1 MKANAIVRL
10 WAGKERRH
18 LITIMLGRGL
28 QAVTGVVAIRLLTSF
43 LPPEEAGR
51 CFILLSLSDF
61 FALFLISPM
70 GNYINRKTHEWHRNG
85 TIQNN
90 LHLYWL
96 YLLGVALFAFFFL
109 LLLESTVGL
118 GIDIT
123 WLWLLALVA
132 GGLLFNTANVT
143 VTTILNMLGN
153 RIWFVI
159 FTLLTL
165 WVGLGLSFF
174 FTSKINTQAE
184 YWLAGVIL
192 AQFLIFFL
200 SYRYLTRSLNRSR
213 NEPRPGLPSIPKFS
227 TMLPPFHFAWPLA
240 IVAGLSWVQSQS
252 YRFVLGHFGGLEA
265 LGLFA
270 VGYGIAASITIVFE
284 SIFDQYYFPIFY
296 KEVSTADL
304 EGRKTS
310 WNRFAA
316 YLFPGALVMT
326 AFIIACAPYLI
337 KLLVA
342 PQFHEAGRFILWGGL
357 AELTRLLARGFSM
370 MAHAEMK
377 TTWLIPASIT
387 GAIVA
392 LGGVLALAQWDPQG
406 GTGIA
411 LTVAGFAML
420 LHLAIRLHKEVAFNL
435 PWRRIFISIA
445 LSAPLL
451 VVLLVYVNPLIGQ
464 PTYVQAIM
472 VLVIAGSYLAAV
484 QYLMATRWIN
494 SVKIKGGIS

>member
-1 MKANAIVRL
+1 MKANA
-10 WAGKERRH
+10 KERRDF
-18 LITIMLGRGL
+18 IIIMLGRGL
-28 QAVTGVVAIRLLTSF
+28 QAVIGFAAIRLMTS
-43 LPPEEAGR
+43 LLSPGEAGR
-51 CFILLSLSDF
+51 YYILLSLSAF

-85 TIQNN
+85 AIQNY
-90 LHLYWL
+90 LRLFWL
-96 YLLGVALFAFFFL
+96 YLLGVALFAFFVL
-109 LLLESTVGL
+109 LLLKSTVGL

-132 GGLLFNTANVT
+132 GGLLFNTANGV

-165 WVGLGLSFF
+165 CVGLGLSFF
-174 FTSKINTQAE
+174 FTSKINAQAE

-192 AQFLIFFL
+192 AQFLIFLL
-200 SYRYLTRSLNRSR
+200 SYRYLTTSLDRSR
-213 NEPRPGLPSIPKFS
+213 NEPRPRLPSIPKFS

-240 IVAGLSWVQSQS
+240 MVAGLIWVQSQS

-265 LGLFA
+265 VGLFA
-270 VGYGIAASITIVFE
+270 VGYGIAVSITTVFE

-316 YLFPGALVMT
+316 YLFPAAIVMI

-337 KLLVA
+337 KLLAA

-377 TTWLIPASIT
+377 TTWLILPGVT

-392 LGGVLALAQWDPQG
+392 LGGVLALAQWNPQI

-420 LHLAIRLHKEVAFNL
+420 LHLAIRLHKEIAFNL

-451 VVLLVYVNPLIGQ
+451 VILLVYVNPLIGQ
-464 PTYVQAIM
+464 PTYVQAIV
-472 VLVIAGSYLAAV
+472 VLAIAGGYLAAV

-494 SVKIKGGIS
+494 SIKIKGGIS

>member
-1 MKANAIVRL
+1 MKVNEIVSL
-10 WAGKERRH
+10 WAGKERRD
-18 LITIMLGRGL
+18 LITIMLGQGL
-28 QAVTGVVAIRLLTSF
+28 QAVTGLVAIRLLTSL

-51 CFILLSLSDF
+51 YYILLSLSAF
-61 FALFLISPM
+61 FALLLINPVGM
-70 GNYINRKTHEWHRNG
+70 YINRKTHEWHRSG
-85 TIQNN
+85 TIQKN
-90 LHLYWL
+90 LHLFWL
-96 YLLGVALFAFFFL
+96 YLLGVALFAFFVL
-109 LLLESTVGL
+109 LLLKSTVGL

-143 VTTILNMLGN
+143 VTTILNFLGN

-174 FTSKINTQAE
+174 FTSKINAQAE

-200 SYRYLTRSLNRSR
+200 SYRYLTTSLNRSR

-227 TMLPPFHFAWPLA
+227 TMLPPLHFAWPLA

-252 YRFVLGHFGGLEA
+252 YRFVLSHFGGLEA

-270 VGYGIAASITIVFE
+270 VGYGIAASITAVFE
-284 SIFDQYYFPIFY
+284 SIFDQYYLPIFY

-326 AFIIACAPYLI
+326 AFIIACTPYLI

-357 AELTRLLARGFSM
+357 AELFCLLARGFSM

-377 TTWLIPASIT
+377 TTWLILPSIT
-387 GAIVA
+387 GAAVA
-392 LGGVLALAQWDPQG
+392 LGGVLALTQWDPQV

-411 LTVAGFAML
+411 LTIAGFAML
-420 LHLAIRLHKEVAFNL
+420 LYLGIRLHKEVAFSL

-451 VVLLVYVNPLIGQ
+451 VGLLIGINPLIGQ
-464 PTYVQAIM
+464 PTYVQAIV

-484 QYLMATRWIN
+484 QYLMATRWLN
-494 SVKIKGGIS
+494 SVKIKQRG